1 MLNLLT
7 YRVVVGP
14 LVFGTIRAVAEG
26 LGAAL
31 KLALVRPLAR
41 VRSLVDFQILQAGEG
56 LVAAGELIRAIA
68 AAAGGRKGR
77 EKNIENY
84 FRSETIENKS
94 RI

>member
-31 KLALVRPLAR
+31 ELALVRPLAR

-68 AAAGGRKGR
+68 AAGGRKGR